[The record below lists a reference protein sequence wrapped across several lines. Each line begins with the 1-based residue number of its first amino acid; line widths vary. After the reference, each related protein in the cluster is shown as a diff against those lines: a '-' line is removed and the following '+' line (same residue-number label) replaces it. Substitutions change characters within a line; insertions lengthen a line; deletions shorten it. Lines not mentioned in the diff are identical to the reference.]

1 MSLTIRL
8 SCLAPPGLIVDD
20 IRSEP
25 NRLFQRFG
33 FRVRR
38 SALITAARRKLSR
51 SRCCGGQRR
60 DCFCSIATAWFRE
73 PSTRPQS
80 STPVRQVDA
89 GVEPHILRTRME
101 LIVSLLDRAAPRFMA

>member
-8 SCLAPPGLIVDD
+8 SCLAPPHLIVDD

-33 FRVRR
+33 FWVRR

-51 SRCCGGQRR
+51 SRCCGEAKTRLFLLNR
-60 DCFCSIATAWFRE
+60 DSLVQKSLQLGRSPRH
-73 PSTRPQS
+73 PSDRPMLVWS
-80 STPVRQVDA
+80 
-89 GVEPHILRTRME
+89 
-101 LIVSLLDRAAPRFMA
+101 LIFYGLEWN